1 MRRPQGIPRRHIKLK
16 LFGKSGSDFLNFVDK
31 TKTLTTEKQ
40 IMMTPAAYASNRSSG
55 GKKKKK
61 GMGRKMAIIKGRKG
75 DVSTGSRTEV
85 TEGRGGRGTRELL
98 FDGYGIRAGDD

>member
-1 MRRPQGIPRRHIKLK
+1 MRRPQGIPQRHIKLK

-55 GKKKKK
+55 GKKKNEMK
-61 GMGRKMAIIKGRKG
+61 MTSCGRERHAILYR
-75 DVSTGSRTEV
+75 VV
-85 TEGRGGRGTRELL
+85 W
-98 FDGYGIRAGDD
+98 